1 MNIADLSKQQR
12 LAMLDLLVLAMYMDG
27 SLASVETIRVQ
38 QLLVAMG
45 LETDYDRN
53 REFDASINRVRQF
66 SESPEAARAC
76 AGKLAANFT
85 TRDHQQ
91 RVLVVLND
99 LMGSD
104 GSISPGESTFLSVVK
119 EVFKLNQ

>member
-1 MNIADLSKQQR
+1 MNIADFSKQQR

-27 SLASVETIRVQ
+27 SLASVETVRVQ

-45 LETDYDRN
+45 LDTDYDRN
-53 REFDASINRVRQF
+53 REFDASINRVRQS
-66 SESPEAARAC
+66 SETPETARAC
-76 AGKLAANFT
+76 AARLASNFT

-91 RVLVVLND
+91 RVLDVLKD

-104 GSISPGESTFLSVVK
+104 GSISPGESNFLCVVK
-119 EVFKLNQ
+119 EVFKL